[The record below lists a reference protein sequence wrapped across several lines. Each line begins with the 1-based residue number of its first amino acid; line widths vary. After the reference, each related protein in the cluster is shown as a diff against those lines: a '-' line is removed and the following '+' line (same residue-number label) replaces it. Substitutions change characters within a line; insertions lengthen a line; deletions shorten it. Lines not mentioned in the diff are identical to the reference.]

1 MSVLLSELRYAHSD
15 HIDLQDD
22 LTLLQEQV
30 ALCKGTL
37 QQLVR
42 AAEADRRQAI
52 KEQSVVDWLQG
63 SLNRWHLMRPEAT
76 FKYQLLG
83 VGTAPVILPPVD
95 LTQALLNLLN
105 NAADACPD
113 NLVVELRWDLQ
124 WSIITIR
131 DYGAGVPLAIA
142 EQLGKPFFYHQG
154 KRLWLRTVFKSDKCC
169 TCRWHSKIV

>member
-1 MSVLLSELRYAHSD
+1 MSQAVREHDQLRAARREDSLRDQQLLAVATQAAGAAHELSTPLSTMSVLLSELRYAHSD

-63 SLNRWHLMRPEAT
+63 L
-76 FKYQLLG
+76 FK
-83 VGTAPVILPPVD
+83 
-95 LTQALLNLLN
+95 
-105 NAADACPD
+105 
-113 NLVVELRWDLQ
+113 
-124 WSIITIR
+124 
-131 DYGAGVPLAIA
+131 PLALDA
-142 EQLGKPFFYHQG
+142 
-154 KRLWLRTVFKSDKCC
+154 S
-169 TCRWHSKIV
+169 